1 MTVIDQDPC
10 QQGASLPA
18 HHAIDQQLPAQVRAC
33 GGFDMEVLS
42 GLVPLAVVAQAV
54 AECGR
59 AERRVRA
66 LPAVLVV
73 YFVIGLALFSGQ
85 GYREVLRKITVHLR
99 AGAGGYRI
107 ATSSA
112 LSRARRRLGPEPLER
127 LFGWSC
133 RSMSGPQPP
142 QAYAFGRLLT
152 AMDGTILD
160 VPDTAA
166 NAATFGDPPSAGGYR
181 GGGQGGY
188 PQVRLLALVTCGTRT
203 IIDAAFGPRKISEHE
218 LARTI
223 ARRGRIGPG
232 MIVLADRNFGGYPLV
247 SQFFKLGAEL
257 IWRVREDRIL
267 PRLAEFADGSYLS
280 VITEPQD
287 GKRRAMARHR
297 GRPLATVPQGIPVRV
312 IEADIT
318 IASADG
324 PPRTEFY
331 RLIATLYNTRQAPA
345 LQIART
351 YARRWE
357 IEGSYRE
364 LKTFL
369 RGRQPVL
376 RSAAPDG
383 ITQEIYAL
391 LTAHQLVQATR
402 AEAAASRQATRLRG
416 TPLDPARVSY
426 TVTLHAITR
435 QITHGTPGRPRS
447 RRTLL
452 GEILDDLL
460 PVRRQ
465 RSYPRGHKSSN
476 ARKAAIKTSPP
487 GPVTCTITIRQPS
500 PDPTTDP

>member
-1 MTVIDQDPC
+1 M
-10 QQGASLPA
+10 PA
-18 HHAIDQQLPAQVRAC
+18 HHAIDQRPPVRA
-33 GGFDMEVLS
+33 GRLAGEFDLGALSVL
-42 GLVPLAVVAQAV
+42 LPLTVVRQAV

-59 AERRVRA
+59 AEQRVRS
-66 LPAVLVV
+66 LPAALVV

-99 AGAGGYRI
+99 LGAGYRV

-112 LSRARRRLGPEPLER
+112 LSRARRRLGPGPLER

-133 RSMSGPQPP
+133 QSLTGSQPP
-142 QAYAFGRLLT
+142 QAYAFGRLLA
-152 AMDGTILD
+152 AMDGTVLD
-160 VPDTAA
+160 VPGTAA
-166 NAATFGDPPSAGGYR
+166 NAAAFGPPPSAGGYR

-188 PQVRLLALVTCGTRT
+188 PQVRLVALVACGTRAV
-203 IIDAAFGPRKISEHE
+203 IDAAFGPRKTSEHE
-218 LARTI
+218 LAGKL
-223 ARRGRIGPG
+223 AQRGKPGPG
-232 MIVLADRNFGGYPLV
+232 MLILADRNFAGYPLV
-247 SQFFKLGAEL
+247 SQFFQLGADL
-257 IWRVREDRIL
+257 IWRVQGGWIL

-280 VITEPQD
+280 VITEPHD
-287 GKRRAMARHR
+287 GRRRAMARHR
-297 GRPLATVPQGIPVRV
+297 GRPLATVPRGIPVRV

-318 IASADG
+318 IQPAAG

-357 IEGSYRE
+357 IEGCYRE

-369 RGRQPVL
+369 RARQPVL

-391 LTAHQLVQATR
+391 LTAHQLIQATR
-402 AEAAASRQATRLRG
+402 AEAAASHHTARRRSA
-416 TPLDPARVSY
+416 PLDPGRVSY

-447 RRTLL
+447 HRTLIR
-452 GEILDDLL
+452 EILDDLL
-460 PVRRQ
+460 PPRRP
-465 RSYPRGHKSSN
+465 RSYPRGHTGSN
-476 ARKAAIKTSPP
+476 ARKAAIQASPP
-487 GPVTCTITIRQPS
+487 GPVTYTITIRQP
-500 PDPTTDP
+500 PPARTQTTSTGP